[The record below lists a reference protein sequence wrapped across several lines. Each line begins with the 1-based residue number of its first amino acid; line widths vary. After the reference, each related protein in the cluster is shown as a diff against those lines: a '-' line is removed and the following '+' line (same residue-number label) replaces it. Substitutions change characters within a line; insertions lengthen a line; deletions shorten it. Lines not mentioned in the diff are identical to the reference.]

1 MLNGVFSFTVASK
14 KNKKK
19 RGNANERAHSWG
31 RGWRNGRRKKPLRTF
46 VFIECLKWRKIR
58 CLFPVANVVFF
69 LYSPSSL
76 HHTDPPPFCATFHRI
91 VFPPPNTWKSTWNY
105 QPDIFPSYEFN
116 SFFRLSS
123 LRTGTPFFS
132 SSILVLAAHWLGVFD
147 NRADENDCRKTTVS
161 VTSFMD
167 ETLVDGINV
176 SCRVFVELEA
186 GVVLNWLWLLGYV
199 HNN

>member
-91 VFPPPNTWKSTWNY
+91 VFPPPPIRENRREIISR
-105 QPDIFPSYEFN
+105 IFFQVTN
-116 SFFRLSS
+116 LTRFFVCLPFVRVPPFSRPQFLSWQ
-123 LRTGTPFFS
+123 LIDWG
-132 SSILVLAAHWLGVFD
+132 SSIIGPM
-147 NRADENDCRKTTVS
+147 KTTAEKQLS
-161 VTSFMD
+161 
-167 ETLVDGINV
+167 
-176 SCRVFVELEA
+176 R
-186 GVVLNWLWLLGYV
+186 
-199 HNN
+199 